1 MLPGT
6 TFVGLLRSPWIIVL
20 LLTAAVLVVVVIERF
35 FNLRKIRF
43 DEAKV
48 LREIERKLES
58 KDIESAIRVCEND
71 TSPLTRVLRG
81 GLQVA
86 SLSRDDI
93 YDALEKTQMRERGI
107 METRIGILSTIAFI
121 APLLGLLG
129 TVVGIIQAFSGM
141 ASAGGTD
148 PTAMMSGVAVAL
160 LTTALGI
167 IIAVPSAIL
176 FSIFSGRVDSII
188 QRIEIASK
196 ELMVMLSKMEKK

>member
-20 LLTAAVLVVVVIERF
+20 LLTAAILVVVAIERF
-35 FNLRKIRF
+35 SNLRKIRF

-71 TSPLTRVLRG
+71 SSPLTRVLRG

-107 METRIGILSTIAFI
+107 METRIGVLSTIAFI

-176 FSIFSGRVDSII
+176 FSIFSGRVDSIM

-196 ELMVMLSKMEKK
+196 ELMVMLSKMGKK

>member
-20 LLTAAVLVVVVIERF
+20 LLTAAILVVVAIERF
-35 FNLRKIRF
+35 SNLRKIRF

-71 TSPLTRVLRG
+71 NSPLTRVLRG

-107 METRIGILSTIAFI
+107 METRIGVLSTIAFI

-176 FSIFSGRVDSII
+176 FSIFSGRVDSIM

-196 ELMVMLSKMEKK
+196 ELMVMLSKMGKK